1 MLKILVVD
9 DEEAV
14 LKIISKVLKTAGH
27 NVEEARDGADGIRKF
42 NEYDFD
48 VVVTDMLMPLCN
60 GDELAKHVRNAGKD
74 IPVIGITGTP
84 EKIEKSCFDVVLVK
98 PFPLKVLTECIKAID
113 GDGKLH

>member
-9 DEEAV
+9 DEDAV

-27 NVEEARDGADGIRKF
+27 NVEEAVNGAEGIRKF

-48 VVVTDMLMPLCN
+48 VVVTDLFMPLCN

-74 IPVIGITGTP
+74 IPIIAITGTP
-84 EKIEKSCFDVVLVK
+84 DKIDKSCFDIVLKK
-98 PFPLKVLTECIKAID
+98 PFSLKTLTGCIKALE